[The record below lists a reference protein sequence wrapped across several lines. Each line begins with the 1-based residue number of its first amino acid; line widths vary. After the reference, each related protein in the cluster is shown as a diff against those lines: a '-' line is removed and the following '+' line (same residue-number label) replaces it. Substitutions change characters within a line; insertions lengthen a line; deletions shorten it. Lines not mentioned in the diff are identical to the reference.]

1 LPRQS
6 NQPRRYR
13 LLRLMFLRGAGVI
26 AIAVCGLLTGLS
38 ATPAAASAVP
48 ITLVQQSSNASIGST
63 SIRLTLPSS
72 IHAGDALVASYNN
85 THDGLTIVS
94 ISGGGVS
101 WQLVNRENDTMW
113 GTADSEI
120 WYGRSSAGGLST
132 ITVNLSGTTNSV
144 FYALNVSE
152 WSGLGGVDAAPAGT
166 FDHSGTSTLAA
177 APATTPTT
185 SGDLFIGV
193 AGSTGPAEEVGAGPP
208 GGGFTAFP
216 IVPGIF
222 HSAYGY
228 LVAQDAATHQY
239 TQPLTQAGDW
249 SATAAAFYPS
259 STPPPT
265 SPTVSAVSPSSGS
278 TGGGTAVTITGTN
291 FTGASAVRFGST
303 PATSFSVTG
312 PTSISALSPAG
323 SLGTVDITVTTPSG
337 TSNVGSA
344 DQFTYTTPPPPPP
357 TVSAVSPSS
366 GPAAGGT
373 AVTIT
378 GTNFT
383 GASAVRFGSAPAT
396 SFSVTGPTSISAQS
410 PAAVGTGSITAV
422 QNSSSETVTSNT
434 ERITLPAN
442 VTAGDAL
449 VLVFS
454 NTSDAINVSSVSG
467 GGVTWTKAT
476 VENDDAVTADSE
488 IWYGLASS
496 GGSGTSTITAT
507 LTSAAAKAY
516 AVNVSEWAGVGGLDQ
531 APAGTLDHTGSSPAK
546 APLIT
551 PTHSGDLFIG
561 AVGANAA
568 VSGTPGGG
576 FSALSTGSHTNVGFG
591 QLIAT
596 DSAAHQYTQALAS
609 ASTWSGIAAA
619 FYPAAAAG
627 VVDVTVTTPGGTSTV
642 TSADQFT
649 YG

>member
-1 LPRQS
+1 
-6 NQPRRYR
+6 
-13 LLRLMFLRGAGVI
+13 
-26 AIAVCGLLTGLS
+26 
-38 ATPAAASAVP
+38 
-48 ITLVQQSSNASIGST
+48 
-63 SIRLTLPSS
+63 
-72 IHAGDALVASYNN
+72 
-85 THDGLTIVS
+85 
-94 ISGGGVS
+94 
-101 WQLVNRENDTMW
+101 
-113 GTADSEI
+113 
-120 WYGRSSAGGLST
+120 
-132 ITVNLSGTTNSV
+132 
-144 FYALNVSE
+144 
-152 WSGLGGVDAAPAGT
+152 
-166 FDHSGTSTLAA
+166 
-177 APATTPTT
+177 
-185 SGDLFIGV
+185 
-193 AGSTGPAEEVGAGPP
+193 
-208 GGGFTAFP
+208 
-216 IVPGIF
+216 
-222 HSAYGY
+222 
-228 LVAQDAATHQY
+228 
-239 TQPLTQAGDW
+239 
-249 SATAAAFYPS
+249 
-259 STPPPT
+259 
-265 SPTVSAVSPSSGS
+265 
-278 TGGGTAVTITGTN
+278 
-291 FTGASAVRFGST
+291 
-303 PATSFSVTG
+303 
-312 PTSISALSPAG
+312 
-323 SLGTVDITVTTPSG
+323 
-337 TSNVGSA
+337 
-344 DQFTYTTPPPPPP
+344 
-357 TVSAVSPSS
+357 VSAVSPSS

-576 FSALSTGSHTNVGFG
+576 FSALSTGSRKNVGFG

>member
-1 LPRQS
+1 
-6 NQPRRYR
+6 
-13 LLRLMFLRGAGVI
+13 MFLRCAGAM
-26 AIAVCGLLTGLS
+26 AIAVSVCALVSGLS
-38 ATPAAASAVP
+38 ATPATASAIP
-48 ITLVQQSSNASIGST
+48 ITLVQQSSNASIGPT
-63 SIRLTLPSS
+63 SILLTLPSS
-72 IHAGDALVASYNN
+72 IAAGDALVASFNN

-101 WQLVNRENDTMW
+101 WQLVNQENDTAW
-113 GTADSEI
+113 GTADSEV
-120 WYGRSSAGGLST
+120 WYGRNSTGGPST
-132 ITVNLSGTTNSV
+132 ITVNLSGTTNST

-152 WSGLGGVDAAPAGT
+152 WSGLGGIDASPAGT
-166 FDHSGTSTLAA
+166 FDHSGTSPVAA
-177 APATTPTT
+177 APATSPTT

-193 AGSTGPAEEVGAGPP
+193 AGSTGAAEEVGAGPP

-216 IVPGIF
+216 IASGIF

-228 LVAQDAATHQY
+228 LVAHDAATHQY

-259 STPPPT
+259 SVPPSAP
-265 SPTVSAVSPSSGS
+265 SVSAVSPSSGS
-278 TGGGTAVTITGTN
+278 TAGGTAVTITGTN
-291 FTGASAVRFGST
+291 FTGATAVRFGST

-312 PTSISALSPAG
+312 PTSISAQSPAG
-323 SLGTVDITVTTPSG
+323 SLGTVDITVTTLGG
-337 TSNVGSA
+337 TSTVGSA
-344 DQFTYTTPPPPPP
+344 DHFTYTTPPPPPP

-383 GASAVRFGSAPAT
+383 GATAVRFGSTPAT
-396 SFSVTGPTSISAQS
+396 SFSVTGPSSISAQS
-410 PAAVGTGSITAV
+410 PAAVGTGLIAAV
-422 QNSSSETVTSNT
+422 QNSSSATVTSNT

-449 VLVFS
+449 VLAFS
-454 NTSDAINVSSVSG
+454 NTSDTINVSSVSG
-467 GGVTWTKAT
+467 GGVTWTRAA

-516 AVNVSEWAGVGGLDQ
+516 AVNLSEWSGVGGVDQ
-531 APAGTLDHTGSSPAK
+531 APAGILDHTGSSPAN
-546 APLIT
+546 APSIT

-568 VSGTPGGG
+568 ASGTPGGG
-576 FSALSTGSHTNVGFG
+576 FSALSAGSAKNVGFG
-591 QLIAT
+591 RLIAT
-596 DSAAHQYTQALAS
+596 DSAAHQYTQALVS

-619 FYPAAAAG
+619 FYPAAPAAT
-627 VVDVTVTTPGGTSTV
+627 VDITVTTPGGTSTV
-642 TSADQFT
+642 SSADQYT